1 MSTQRDTLPVLK
13 RWLSKVQSTL
23 ELPVVGATKLQGANE
38 YNKLPVLILALDSA
52 IKKRLSTRHAVE
64 DYQELLTTCDLVMED
79 WPTET
84 ELQSRKA
91 LLYWLA
97 GNINQART
105 TAQELLA
112 IQPEQWVAHWV
123 LANIAH
129 REQHHKQLTHSLYI
143 LRHHQQRGVYA
154 KRHPWMVHQVRE
166 LQAAHLTQQAHSDR
180 ITGLHRLSYSWQ
192 ARLARL
198 GLSFHTAWGCLTQS
212 DLFGHGVALAW
223 AQVVARW
230 QPLGLRVKSLQ
241 SLLASYPGSAP
252 LTTEL
257 GRCYLMMN
265 NPDMAILTLKRA
277 TVIDPHYEN
286 AWIALGQQYERSHL
300 PGKCLTIY
308 ERLIQL
314 YPCRAEYHCQVGNF
328 LVDLK
333 QYSLA
338 YEAYQCA
345 LMLGEDNQWKA
356 LLANSLAQISA
367 LHLRNAEAVKAW
379 HHLAIQLNPHQ
390 KESYSVLGATCF
402 DNDENRAARVACEL
416 ARRHN
421 PNDAQTAAN
430 LGYLYWAEGRTLDAI
445 SHYEEAIRL
454 NPLYEVAWNN
464 LGVILL
470 DSTQQTHRAI
480 HCLESAIALK
490 DDYLLAFYN
499 LGRAYSRL
507 GRTREAATAILRA
520 KQLNALTREMSGD
533 ELDTLFEDLFSATH
547 EFSTEITPKVT
558 ELSSAHPN
566 GLTIESTPEAELPKK
581 NLPSSSSFGGLGLLP
596 PPGDSS
602 PSKRPPHPSE
612 PNPTDE

>member
-1 MSTQRDTLPVLK
+1 VSTQRDTLPVLK
-13 RWLSKVQSTL
+13 RWFSKVQSTL
-23 ELPVVGATKLQGANE
+23 ELPVVGATKLGGANE

-52 IKKRLSTRHAVE
+52 INKRLSMRHAVE

-79 WPTET
+79 WPTES

-105 TAQELLA
+105 TAQGLLSA
-112 IQPEQWVAHWV
+112 QPEQWIAHWV
-123 LANIAH
+123 LANIAQ
-129 REQHHKQLTHSLYI
+129 REQHHKQLVHSLYI
-143 LRHHQQRGVYA
+143 LRHHPQRKFYA
-154 KRHPWMVHQVRE
+154 KRHPWMAHQVRE
-166 LQAAHLTQQAHSDR
+166 LQAEYLAQQAHSDR
-180 ITGLHRLSYSWQ
+180 VTGLHRLSYSWQ
-192 ARLARL
+192 ARLAQM
-198 GLSFHTAWGCLTQS
+198 GLSFFTAWQCATQPET
-212 DLFGHGVALAW
+212 LGHAFTVAW
-223 AQVVARW
+223 AHLVGRW

-241 SLLASYPGSAP
+241 SLLASYPGSAV

-257 GRCYLMMN
+257 GRCYFLAN

-314 YPCRAEYHCQVGNF
+314 YPSRAEYHCQVGNF

-333 QYSLA
+333 QYALA

-379 HHLAIQLNPHQ
+379 HHLAIQLNPQQ

-430 LGYLYWAEGRTLDAI
+430 LGYLYWAEGRTLDAVA
-445 SHYEEAIRL
+445 HYEEAIRL

-470 DSTQQTHRAI
+470 DSTQQIHRAI

-490 DDYLLAFYN
+490 DDYLLAFFN

-520 KQLNALTREMSGD
+520 KQLNALTREMND
-533 ELDTLFEDLFSATH
+533 EDLDALFEELFSATH
-547 EFSTEITPKVT
+547 EFSAEITPKIT
-558 ELSSAHPN
+558 ELSSTHPN
-566 GLTIESTPEAELPKK
+566 GLSIEIAPQDDPPKK
-581 NLPSSSSFGGLGLLP
+581 NLPSANSFGGLGLLP
-596 PPGDSS
+596 PPGDTSS
-602 PSKRPPHPSE
+602 LKRPPFPTE
-612 PNPTDE
+612 PNASDE